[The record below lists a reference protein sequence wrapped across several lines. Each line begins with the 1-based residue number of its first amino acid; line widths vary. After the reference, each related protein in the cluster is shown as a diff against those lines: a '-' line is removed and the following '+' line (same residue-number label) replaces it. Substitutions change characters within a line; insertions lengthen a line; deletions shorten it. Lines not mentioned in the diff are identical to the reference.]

1 MSPSIL
7 ILTRC
12 TKQARPI
19 KHFIKP
25 YRPLKKLY
33 RHQEARVTSF
43 TLLWGPRKKAPKPS
57 QPLPMMVLSTASTHV
72 APDIQAI
79 DFYSEVMIEQ
89 TIAHYLSGL
98 GVLQVCESSE
108 SIMRLYIHDTQGS
121 IWPARL
127 ILFSL
132 AFSLLFV
139 GHSVSGLCSCLRCC
153 GGLGGGRELS
163 SEKLQ
168 FWHAWPLSCFRG

>member
-1 MSPSIL
+1 
-7 ILTRC
+7 
-12 TKQARPI
+12 
-19 KHFIKP
+19 
-25 YRPLKKLY
+25 
-33 RHQEARVTSF
+33 
-43 TLLWGPRKKAPKPS
+43 
-57 QPLPMMVLSTASTHV
+57 MMVLSTASTHV

-79 DFYSEVMIEQ
+79 DFYSGVMIEQ
-89 TIAHYLSGL
+89 TIVHYLSGL
-98 GVLQVCESSE
+98 GVLSE
-108 SIMRLYIHDTQGS
+108 SIMRLYIHDTEGS

-139 GHSVSGLCSCLRCC
+139 GHSVSW
-153 GGLGGGRELS
+153 GGGRKLA